1 MVEYNFPLGPESPS
15 RILLI
20 RHGPSSHRAGFAP
33 VPTDGMHRWRDA
45 YDRAG
50 IEADAAPPRSLT
62 EAVARCDL
70 IVSSDLPRA
79 LESAE
84 RLAAGRTIR
93 PSSLLRESLLPI
105 PSLSLRLP
113 VRAWDTL
120 ATIHWGYRIL
130 RRVEASPA
138 ELQRVTDAG
147 AWLFELTSDAS
158 GIAVV
163 THGVFRRLVSKHF
176 QAMGWRLS
184 KPRSSYDHW
193 SAWTLERPLGN
204 GAT

>member
-1 MVEYNFPLGPESPS
+1 MIGYNRRRARMLSPS

-33 VPTDGMHRWRDA
+33 VPPDGMLRWRDG

-50 IEADAAPPRSLT
+50 IEPSAAPPRSLT

-70 IVSSDLPRA
+70 VVSSDLPRA

-93 PSSLLRESLLPI
+93 PSSLLRESVLPI

-120 ATIHWGYRIL
+120 ATIYWGYRIL
-130 RRVEASPA
+130 RRVDASPA
-138 ELQRVTDAG
+138 ELQRVAE
-147 AWLFELTSDAS
+147 AAVWLSELARSAPS
-158 GIAVV
+158 VAVV
-163 THGVFRRLVSKHF
+163 THGVFRRLLAKHL
-176 QAMGWRLS
+176 QAVGWRLS

-193 SAWTLERPLGN
+193 SAWTLDTR
-204 GAT
+204 